1 MLKIMNTNKT
11 EILED
16 FKINVKVKLAMLW
29 ASVTFFYIYGDYFEL
44 YVPNKVSGIISG
56 TSMLDTPIKL
66 FLASF
71 LLAIP
76 ALMVGLSVLLKPSL
90 NKRLNI
96 VTGSFFTAIML
107 LIAVTSISEWRAFY
121 VFYAIVESVLTAVIV
136 WYVFKWPKQYQLN
149 H

>member
-1 MLKIMNTNKT
+1 MNTNKT